1 MYINTEFIQN
11 IGVNCDLNRNGG
23 GPYRNGSEM
32 GPGASLGCGGE
43 GGGED
48 MNLPLYPPPLETT
61 LGKVNIVI
69 FSGKNSFF
77 QLCAVLKRC
86 LYNFK

>member
-1 MYINTEFIQN
+1 ME
-11 IGVNCDLNRNGG
+11 
-23 GPYRNGSEM
+23 
-32 GPGASLGCGGE
+32 PGASLGCGGE

-77 QLCAVLKRC
+77 AIVHGF
-86 LYNFK
+86 NFKWAAKYKVA

>member
-1 MYINTEFIQN
+1 ME
-11 IGVNCDLNRNGG
+11 
-23 GPYRNGSEM
+23 
-32 GPGASLGCGGE
+32 PGASLGCGGE

-77 QLCAVLKRC
+77 AIVHGF
-86 LYNFK
+86 NFK